1 MLFNNLKKPKI
12 AVIGDLMID
21 HYLKGDCQRISPEAP
36 VQIIDINNESS
47 NLGGAG
53 NVLSNLIA
61 LGSEVFL
68 FGVIGDCEISK
79 ELIDLLKK
87 RQINIEFLT
96 PEKNKILSKKT
107 RIIASHQQVIRFDRE
122 TTFPIN
128 ELTKN
133 KIIEN
138 FKSIVSDIDILIL
151 SDYGKGVLTEDLCK
165 NLIKIS
171 NENNVKVLVDP
182 KGNDYSKYSNS
193 YLITPNKSEA
203 MQALGIDIKS
213 ENDISL
219 ASSTLKNKFNLEY
232 GLITLS
238 DQGIA
243 VFDKDL
249 RIHPTAAREVFDV
262 TGAGDTV
269 IASIAFALA
278 QGYMIDESVRF
289 ANLAAGV
296 VVSKIGSSTVTL
308 DEIDDFYSISNRD
321 YTFNKIEPKLDLIK
335 NSGKT
340 IVFTNGCFDIVHY
353 GHTSYL
359 ETAKTLGDILIV
371 GINSDDS
378 VRRLKGKNR
387 PINKEADR
395 AAVISSLKSVDYV
408 VIFNEDTPLKLIESI
423 KPDILVK
430 GGDYKDKKVIGSDI
444 VKRVELIEFVPTYSS
459 SNIINKIR
467 NEENYS

>member
-1 MLFNNLKKPKI
+1 MLFNTLKKPKI

-87 RQINIEFLT
+87 KQINIEFLT

-128 ELTKN
+128 ELTQN

-138 FKSIVSDIDILIL
+138 FKSIVNDIDILIL

-171 NENNVKVLVDP
+171 NENNLKVLVDP
-182 KGNDYSKYSNS
+182 KGNDFSKYSNS

-203 MQALGIDIKS
+203 MQALGVDIKT

-278 QGYMIDESVRF
+278 QGYMIDESIRF

>member
-1 MLFNNLKKPKI
+1 MLFNTLKKPKI

-87 RQINIEFLT
+87 KQINIEFLT

-122 TTFPIN
+122 TTSPIN
-128 ELTKN
+128 NLTQN

-165 NLIKIS
+165 DLIKIS

-182 KGNDYSKYSNS
+182 KGNDFSKYSNA

-203 MQALGIDIKS
+203 MQALGIDIKT

-278 QGYMIDESVRF
+278 QGYMIDESIRF

>member
-1 MLFNNLKKPKI
+1 MLFNTLKKPKI

-122 TTFPIN
+122 TMSPIN
-128 ELTKN
+128 NLTQN

-165 NLIKIS
+165 DLIKIS

-182 KGNDYSKYSNS
+182 KGNDFSKYSNA

-203 MQALGIDIKS
+203 MQALGIDIKT

-278 QGYMIDESVRF
+278 QGYMIDESIRF